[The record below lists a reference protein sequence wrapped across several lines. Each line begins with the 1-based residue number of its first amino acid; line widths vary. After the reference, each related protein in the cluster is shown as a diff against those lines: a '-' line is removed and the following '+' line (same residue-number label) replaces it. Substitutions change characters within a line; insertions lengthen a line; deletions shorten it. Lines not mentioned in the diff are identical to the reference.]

1 MPANNAFGIAL
12 QIGDGGTPT
21 EVFTTIAQL
30 LDVEGPSLERKV
42 IDTTNHGSPNGWM
55 QYLPGLKDGG
65 EVTFS
70 ILFDPDLNT
79 HGSTSGLLQWFGATN
94 VLRNFKIVFTDA
106 APATTWNISGFVSK
120 FTPKSPVEGALT
132 ADVTIK
138 VSGQPT
144 FT

>member
-1 MPANNAFGIAL
+1 MSALDAFGAVL
-12 QIGDGGTPT
+12 KLGT
-21 EVFTTIAQL
+21 TTIGGL

-70 ILFDPDLNT
+70 VLFDPDD
-79 HGSTSGLLQWFGATN
+79 TSHTSAGLVNNLATATA
-94 VLRNFKIVFTDA
+94 VVSWSLTFSDPT
-106 APATTWNISGFVSK
+106 PAVWSFSGFVSK
-120 FTPKSPVEGALT
+120 FTPKAPVDGALT

-144 FT
+144 FA